1 MSNTREKIITVAHD
15 LFSEKGYNA
24 TLEEIA
30 EAVGIRTPSIYSH
43 FKCKEELFFAVI
55 SQEINDYFK
64 GFEEELESLSG
75 ESIYEQIKG
84 SFFSVIAY
92 FEQKGRARFWRNI
105 PLISQDSLRNQCKTL
120 ILMNDQKFIQKY
132 IDMFLKGVEQ
142 KELRPTVT
150 ESSVFLWLTMIQGIL
165 DGVLLYDED
174 ERFIESFAV
183 KTWEAFWDGV
193 KNQQ

>member
-64 GFEEELESLSG
+64 GFEEELESLSE
-75 ESIYEQIKG
+75 ESVYEQIKG
-84 SFFSVIAY
+84 LFFSVIAY
-92 FEQKGRARFWRNI
+92 FEQKGRTRFWRCI
-105 PLISQDSLRNQCKTL
+105 PLISQDSLRNKCREL
-120 ILMNDQKFIQKY
+120 ILQNDRKFTYKM
-132 IDMFLKGVEQ
+132 IDIFKKGVER
-142 KELRPTVT
+142 KELRQTVT
-150 ESSVFLWLTMIQGIL
+150 EASAFLWFAMIQGIL
-165 DGVLLYDED
+165 DGMLLHDGDEAL
-174 ERFIESFAV
+174 IESFTT
-183 KTWEAFWDGV
+183 KTWEAFWNGV
-193 KNQQ
+193 KF